1 MRILMILAGARS
13 IGQFGDMIH
22 RQSVARMTS
31 RMILG
36 KPIGKVMLIDT
47 QTLATLFMILQG

>member
-1 MRILMILAGARS
+1 MILAGARS